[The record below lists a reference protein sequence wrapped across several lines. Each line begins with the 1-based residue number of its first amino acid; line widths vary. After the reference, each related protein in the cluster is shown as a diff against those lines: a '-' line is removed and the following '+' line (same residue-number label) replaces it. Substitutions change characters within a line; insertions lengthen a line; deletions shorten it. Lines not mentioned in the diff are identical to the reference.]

1 MRVQVRRNVSVYEE
15 YRDPFLTL
23 LLKACDGA
31 REAVGVSP
39 RPYVKAE
46 SDGKTFDVLVTT
58 EFSSM
63 AEYEEKFL
71 HSLLMNDDFLDGAE
85 SAVDM
90 IVDNPRDELLV
101 RLEPND
107 YFMHRKGEIAL
118 DKLEAT
124 EETEQKKY
132 LLERMFR
139 AKPGKLRDIMA
150 LNFKLME
157 DEAIKTGV
165 MPKYFCTRFTAGRIG
180 ASKQERMF
188 NDPIE
193 LDKQMIDYDN
203 KFDHSLLISAIED
216 VYYRRVDAELINS
229 FQSEK
234 TPGILV
240 PQI

>member
-15 YRDPFLTL
+15 YRKPFLSL

-31 REAVGVSP
+31 REAVGVNP

-46 SDGKTFDVLVTT
+46 SDGKTFDVLVVTD
-58 EFSSM
+58 FGSM

-85 SAVDM
+85 SAVGM

-107 YFMHRKGEIAL
+107 YFMHRKGGVDLE
-118 DKLEAT
+118 KLEASD
-124 EETEQKKY
+124 EGEQKKY
-132 LLERMFR
+132 LLERTFR

-150 LNFKLME
+150 LNFTLME
-157 DEAIKTGV
+157 EEANKTGT

-180 ASKQERMF
+180 ASTQTRSF
-188 NDPIE
+188 NKPIE
-193 LDKQMIDYDN
+193 LDKQVIDYDT
-203 KFDHSLLISAIED
+203 KFDHSLLNSPIED
-216 VYYRRVDAELINS
+216 VYYRRVDADLIDS
-229 FQSEK
+229 FDAAEK
-234 TPGILV
+234 PGVLV

>member
-15 YRDPFLTL
+15 YRKPFLTL
-23 LLKACDGA
+23 LMKACDGA
-31 REAVGVSP
+31 SEAVGVSP

-46 SDGKTFDVLVTT
+46 SDGKTFDVLVITD
-58 EFSSM
+58 FDSM

-85 SAVDM
+85 SAVGM

-101 RLEPND
+101 RLESND

-118 DKLEAT
+118 DKLDAT

-132 LLERMFR
+132 LLERMFC

-150 LNFKLME
+150 LNFTLME
-157 DEAIKTGV
+157 DEAKKTGT

-180 ASKQERMF
+180 ASKQERAF

-193 LDKQMIDYDN
+193 LDKQVIDYDT
-203 KFDHSLLISAIED
+203 KFDHSLLISPIED
-216 VYYRRVDAELINS
+216 IYYRRVDAELVDS
-229 FQSEK
+229 FQTAKKQEV
-234 TPGILV
+234 LV

>member
-15 YRDPFLTL
+15 YRKPFLAL

-31 REAVGVSP
+31 RDAVGVNP
-39 RPYVKAE
+39 MPYLKAE

-58 EFSSM
+58 DFSSM

-85 SAVDM
+85 SAINM

-101 RLEPND
+101 RLEPGD

-118 DKLEAT
+118 DRLDAGDP
-124 EETEQKKY
+124 TEQKKY

-150 LNFKLME
+150 LNFTLME
-157 DEAIKTGV
+157 DELKKTGN
-165 MPKYFCTRFTAGRIG
+165 MPKYYCTRFTAGRIG
-180 ASKQERMF
+180 ASQQTRSF

-193 LDKQMIDYDN
+193 LDKQVIDYDT
-203 KFDHSLLISAIED
+203 KFDHSLLISPIED
-216 VYYRRVDAELINS
+216 VYYRRVDAELVDS
-229 FQSEK
+229 FKTAEK
-234 TPGILV
+234 PEVLV